1 GELAAVLPAPED
13 AGVECRRG
21 WLHRLDAGY
30 LPINLARA
38 LARAPQAR
46 LLRELSVSYSAAR
59 PEGFVE
65 QPDDHIPTGEYCV
78 GICPLLGSPYL
89 GNVRHFRFGADPG
102 DEYGTHNG
110 RAYSGVLL
118 GLIRKM
124 PRLEELE
131 LYAEGLRSKE
141 LFALSSLTRLRSLK

>member
-1 GELAAVLPAPED
+1 
-13 AGVECRRG
+13 
-21 WLHRLDAGY
+21 
-30 LPINLARA
+30 
-38 LARAPQAR
+38 
-46 LLRELSVSYSAAR
+46 
-59 PEGFVE
+59 
-65 QPDDHIPTGEYCV
+65 EYCV

-141 LFALSSLTRLRSLK
+141 LFALSSLTRLRSLKWYQTSQALRLDVLAENASFGQLRELRF